1 MVFKKKE
8 KKIPTGFNSVNEF
21 FDYLYKKEDLIWMG
35 QNTNHLQ
42 KDKHIENVSKVNN
55 VIVLGA
61 KVYKNKPYFFQNIY
75 RVNFITNYQVSQ

>member
-42 KDKHIENVSKVNN
+42 KDKHIEDAL
-55 VIVLGA
+55 IAAA
-61 KVYKNKPYFFQNIY
+61 KK
-75 RVNFITNYQVSQ
+75 RNYSR

>member
-42 KDKHIENVSKVNN
+42 KDKHI
-55 VIVLGA
+55 
-61 KVYKNKPYFFQNIY
+61 
-75 RVNFITNYQVSQ
+75 